1 MPVAVNAVGRIPVEQ
16 IAGSLDRAPG
26 APVTIMI
33 HGYRYSPLLPAA
45 DPHRILFAPGAW
57 PRQLGTSC
65 IGFGW
70 DACGSIWRAR
80 AKAAE
85 AGRALATLIER
96 VGPVSIIAH
105 SLGARVALSA
115 LPHLRPGSVPRM
127 VLLAGAEFTDT
138 AEAALNGSGPEV
150 LNITSRENDGY
161 DFLYETLTAPLSG
174 RRTIAAMPSR
184 PGLVTVQIDS
194 EAHRAGLARLGF
206 PIAGPEK
213 RVCHWSCYSR
223 PGLFPL
229 YRRFLNDALPL
240 PSLRAALVDAPDPR
254 WARLMSGGRGG
265 DARGIAL
272 SSGV

>member
-16 IAGSLDRAPG
+16 IAGSLARAPG

-57 PRQLGTSC
+57 PCQLGTTC

-80 AKAAE
+80 NKAAE
-85 AGRALATLIER
+85 AGRALAALIDR
-96 VGPVSIIAH
+96 IGPATVIAH

-115 LPHLRPGSVPRM
+115 LPHLPPASVPRM
-127 VLLAGAEFTDT
+127 VLLAGAEYTDT
-138 AEAALNGSGPEV
+138 AEAALEGSGTEV
-150 LNITSRENDGY
+150 LNVTSRENDGY
-161 DFLYETLTAPLSG
+161 DFLYESLTAPLSG

-194 EAHRAGLARLGF
+194 PAHRAGLAGLGF
-206 PIAGPEK
+206 PIDPPER

-223 PGLFPL
+223 RGLFPL
-229 YRRFLNDALPL
+229 YRRFLNETLPMS
-240 PSLRAALVDAPDPR
+240 SLRAALADAPEPR
-254 WARLMSGGRGG
+254 WARLIPRGG
-265 DARGIAL
+265 GGETRGVAL
-272 SSGV
+272 SSGA